1 MDEKSGPNINS
12 ETRYEVYYLMPGWK
26 LSPPQELSEWWKK
39 YFEGGVD
46 HVFSRAEAID
56 HAAEIEHVDNF
67 RTKIVEVTITR
78 KEI

>member
-1 MDEKSGPNINS
+1 MDEKSAPNIES
-12 ETRYEVYYLMPGWK
+12 ETRYEVYYLMPGRK
-26 LSPPQELSEWWKK
+26 LFPPQELAEWWKK

-56 HAAEIEHVDNF
+56 QAAEIEQVTNF
-67 RTKIVEVTITR
+67 RTKIVEVAITR